1 MAFLAVVILILIGIF
16 ILSYKRLKSFDKKII
31 KVAIVLIL
39 LIITL
44 SMQIGLTI
52 YGIINNENLVG
63 GGAFLVF
70 LILIVPATILITEA
84 IVMPLYCRFINRYNE
99 GKLTKTK
106 FILYTIITILIN
118 DIMILL
124 LYWR

>member
-1 MAFLAVVILILIGIF
+1 MVFFAIVILILIGIF
-16 ILSYKRLKSFDKKII
+16 ILSYKRLKSFDKKIVKI
-31 KVAIVLIL
+31 AIVLML

-52 YGIINNENLVG
+52 YGILNNDNLVG

-70 LILIVPATILITEA
+70 LIFIVPATILIAEI
-84 IVMPLYCRFINRYNE
+84 IVMPLHCRFINKYNE

-106 FILYTIITILIN
+106 FILYTIITIFLN